1 VVADRV
7 AALELAGARLFV
19 ERLRLEWRPGTPI
32 PEQSGRLRYRPVRD
46 RDELIPLMTL
56 VLDGTLDAHSQA
68 DLASMTPGQAAV
80 AHYERELAN
89 YRSPRQWWRVAT
101 LPDGEP
107 VGFVTPRATTTT
119 RSSGISASY
128 PRIEETATSTTSSP

>member
-1 VVADRV
+1 
-7 AALELAGARLFV
+7 
-19 ERLRLEWRPGTPI
+19 
-32 PEQSGRLRYRPVRD
+32 
-46 RDELIPLMTL
+46 MTL

-107 VGFVTPRATTTT
+107 VGFVTPARNDYNPIIGYLGVVPAHRGNGYIDDVLAEGT
-119 RSSGISASY
+119 RILAAQNV
-128 PRIEETATSTTSSP
+128 PRIRAATDLGNTPMAGAFERAGYVNFERSINMTWR